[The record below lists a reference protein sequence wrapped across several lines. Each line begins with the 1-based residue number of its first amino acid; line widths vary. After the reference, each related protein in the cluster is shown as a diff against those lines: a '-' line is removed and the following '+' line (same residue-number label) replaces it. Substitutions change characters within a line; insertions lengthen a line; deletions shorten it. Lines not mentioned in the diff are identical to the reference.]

1 MATRFTMNELVFR
14 AIADGTRRDILDGLA
29 AGPRRA
35 TDIASDYDAARPTI
49 VKHLRVLEQAGLV
62 RVKASGRERHYHLQH
77 AGLKRVDAWLAT
89 YRTMWQA
96 RRVMRERT

>member
-1 MATRFTMNELVFR
+1 MATRFTLNELVFK

-35 TDIASDYDAARPTI
+35 TDIAADYDAARPTI
-49 VKHLRVLEQAGLV
+49 VKHLRMLEQAGLV
-62 RVKASGRERHYHLQH
+62 RVKASGRERRYYLQS

-89 YRTMWQA
+89 YRTVWEA
-96 RRVMRERT
+96 RRVLRERS